1 MRDASGARLAV
12 TTREVKMSR
21 VSIANLV
28 GCSPAFQNTVQL
40 IRHIAETDAPVLI
53 EGETGTGKEVAA
65 RAIHYS
71 GARQDRPFVAVNCG
85 ALPEQ
90 LIENELFGHARGAYT
105 DARGSH
111 TGLVALADGGTLFLD
126 EVESLCAR
134 GQVALLRFLQDLRY
148 RPLGGQR
155 EEHADVRIIAATN
168 VSLWEMVVAKQF
180 RPDLYYRLQILF
192 LRLPPLRERAGDAG
206 VLASHFVNAFG
217 VRYGWPR
224 RRLAPDSIAS
234 LDRYNWPGN
243 VRELENL
250 VHRAMLLSSEPVVSV
265 PAEWLGAAPAA
276 DDTAAHATA
285 PPAAADCFGLR
296 LMEAKARMLDQFE
309 RIYLS
314 RALAQ
319 AGGNVS
325 EAARRSGKER
335 RAFGKLLRKYS
346 IDKRM
351 FLSP

>member
-1 MRDASGARLAV
+1 
-12 TTREVKMSR
+12 MSR
-21 VSIANLV
+21 VSIANLI
-28 GCSPAFQNTVQL
+28 GGSPAFQDAVHL
-40 IRHIAETDAPVLI
+40 IRHIAGTDAPVLI

-85 ALPEQ
+85 AIPEQ

-105 DARGSH
+105 DARGAQ
-111 TGLVALADGGTLFLD
+111 TGVVALADGGTLFLD
-126 EVESLCAR
+126 EVESLCPR

-155 EEHADVRIIAATN
+155 EEHANVRIIAATN
-168 VSLWEMVVAKQF
+168 VSLWQMVAAKQF
-180 RPDLYYRLQILF
+180 RADLYYRLQILF
-192 LRLPPLRERAGDAG
+192 LRLPPLRERTGDAG
-206 VLASHFVNAFG
+206 ILASHFVTAFSA
-217 VRYGWPR
+217 RYGWPR
-224 RRLAPDSIAS
+224 RVLSSGSVAD
-234 LDRYNWPGN
+234 LDRYDWPGN

-250 VHRAMLLSSEPVVSV
+250 VHRALLLSTDPIVTM
-265 PAEWLGAAPAA
+265 PREWLTHDAA
-276 DDTAAHATA
+276 DVE
-285 PPAAADCFGLR
+285 PPHPSADYFALS
-296 LMEAKARMLDQFE
+296 LIEAKGRVVQDFE

-319 AGGNVS
+319 TGGNVS

-335 RAFGKLLRKYS
+335 RAFGKLLRKHS

-351 FLSP
+351 FLAQQ

>member
-1 MRDASGARLAV
+1 
-12 TTREVKMSR
+12 MSR
-21 VSIANLV
+21 VTIGNLI
-28 GCSPAFQNTVQL
+28 GCSPAFQDAVEL

-71 GARQDRPFVAVNCG
+71 GARQARPFVAVNCG

-105 DARGSH
+105 DAHGSQV
-111 TGLVALADGGTLFLD
+111 GLVALADGGTLFLD

-148 RPLGGQR
+148 RPLGGHR
-155 EEHADVRIIAATN
+155 EELANVRIIAATN
-168 VSLWEMVVAKQF
+168 VNLWQMVVAKQF

-192 LRLPPLRERAGDAG
+192 LRLPPLRERTGDPG
-206 VLASHFVNAFG
+206 LLASHFAGAFSA
-217 VRYGWPR
+217 RYGWSHR
-224 RRLAPDSIAS
+224 QFARDSLAL
-234 LDRYNWPGN
+234 LDRYDWPGN

-250 VHRAMLLSSEPVVSV
+250 VHRAMLLTPDPLVTV
-265 PAEWLGAAPAA
+265 PREWLTP
-276 DDTAAHATA
+276 D
-285 PPAAADCFGLR
+285 PAAADAPHLAGDYFDLS
-296 LMEAKARMLDQFE
+296 LIEAKGRVVEEFE
-309 RIYLS
+309 RVYLS

-319 AGGNVS
+319 TGGNVS

-335 RAFGKLLRKYS
+335 RAFGKLLRKHS
-346 IDKRM
+346 IDKRV
-351 FLSP
+351 FLTQ

>member
-1 MRDASGARLAV
+1 
-12 TTREVKMSR
+12 MSR
-21 VSIANLV
+21 VTISSLI
-28 GCSPAFQNTVQL
+28 GCSPAFQHAVHL

-71 GARQDRPFVAVNCG
+71 GSRQEHPFVAVNCG
-85 ALPEQ
+85 ALPDH

-105 DARGSH
+105 DARASQ

-155 EEHADVRIIAATN
+155 EERANVRIIAATN
-168 VSLWEMVVAKQF
+168 VNLWQMVGTKQF

-192 LRLPPLRERAGDAG
+192 LRLPPLRERTGDPG
-206 VLASHFVNAFG
+206 VLASHFTAAFSS
-217 VRYGWPR
+217 RYGWR
-224 RRLAPDSIAS
+224 CRHLAHNSVAA
-234 LDRYNWPGN
+234 LDRYEWPGN

-250 VHRAMLLSSEPVVSV
+250 VHRALLLTSDPVVTV
-265 PAEWLGAAPAA
+265 PPEWLEG
-276 DDTAAHATA
+276 DSA
-285 PPAAADCFGLR
+285 PPAASDNLEDGCFDLN
-296 LMEAKARMLDQFE
+296 LMDAKARVVDRFE
-309 RIYLS
+309 RQYLS
-314 RALAQ
+314 RALAH

-325 EAARRSGKER
+325 EAARRAGKER
-335 RAFGKLLRKYS
+335 RAFGKLLKKYR

-351 FLSP
+351 FQGV

>member
-1 MRDASGARLAV
+1 MGRV
-12 TTREVKMSR
+12 T
-21 VSIANLV
+21 IANLI
-28 GCSPAFQNTVQL
+28 GCSQAFQDAVSL

-71 GARQDRPFVAVNCG
+71 GSRQDRAFVAVNCG
-85 ALPEQ
+85 ALPEH

-105 DARGSH
+105 DARAPQS
-111 TGLVALADGGTLFLD
+111 GLVALADGGTLFLD

-155 EEHADVRIIAATN
+155 EEHANVRIIAATN
-168 VSLWEMVVAKQF
+168 MNLWEMVVAKQF
-180 RPDLYYRLQILF
+180 RSDLYYRLQILF

-206 VLASHFVNAFG
+206 VLASHFVNVFTA
-217 VRYGWPR
+217 RYGWPR
-224 RRLAPDSIAS
+224 RRLSWDCINA
-234 LDRYNWPGN
+234 LDRYHWPGN

-250 VHRAMLLSSEPVVSV
+250 VHRALLLTSEPVVSM
-265 PAEWLGAAPAA
+265 PQQWLA
-276 DDTAAHATA
+276 DDREAAEA
-285 PPAAADCFGLR
+285 PPTADGCFDLS
-296 LMEAKARMLDQFE
+296 LMEAKARVLDEFE
-309 RIYLS
+309 RVYLS

-335 RAFGKLLRKYS
+335 RAFGKLLRKHS

-351 FLSP
+351 FLAG